1 MGKAS
6 FEPIGWAL
14 LRAPLLPADAG
25 GQPVTRGD
33 VRLALQIASES
44 LAAELERSAA
54 FPAGRRAIR
63 RQERRDRALWQYL
76 NRMRYRPTPFGLSA
90 GVSLIS
96 WGPATDVS
104 LTSGSLCP
112 RARPDMGRV
121 GELVARLEAD
131 EQIRRQLRW
140 VANPA
145 AVEQDGRLYLSEQA
159 AGPLPR
165 SGVSVRATPA
175 ALAVLAQAT
184 RPASYQDLVGT
195 VLHRPAATPA
205 LAERLVDQLCR
216 ESFLLCE
223 LWTVVYGPDP
233 LGCLIEALERP
244 EVAAAAGS
252 ALRDLRRL
260 RDDLAAFGTDP
271 GPASYRIAVASA
283 DRTKPASESTSPPHE
298 DYALQVDGRW
308 ELAGTRL
315 HHGVAA
321 AAAEAAELLLRFGTM
336 ADGPG
341 DLAAWRQ
348 AFLHSYGPNTFVS
361 LPVALDRRLGIG
373 PPDRGR
379 PDGPRAPREALS
391 RRDALLHR
399 VAIDA
404 LRDQRTVIE
413 LDDATVAGLTIW
425 EPGGGPPPDD
435 LDIVVAVAAGS
446 AAAVDHGD
454 FTCVVS
460 PIVGAYGA
468 GKLTGR
474 FADLFGPAADT
485 ALASLG
491 GSEQGRAEVV
501 FRPVRD
507 RLLNVTLRSN
517 PASWVIPVGVPPPPD
532 MNGRVL
538 LPKDLLVGVAE
549 GRLCLLDR
557 QGRNVTPVATH
568 MLNHSRAPELA
579 RFLLDIPR
587 DGRPILT
594 GFWWGSASALPVLPR
609 LQRGRIVLSP
619 ARWLCDCSQ
628 VRTEKDLDEWRARWN
643 PPASCYLSEA
653 DNRLLIDLDDPGDRK
668 HLLDSFV
675 RRRRW
680 LRLDE
685 AVPGPGDAWL
695 PGPDGPR
702 LMELAVPLRART
714 AAARP
719 SAAASRQYRP
729 WTRLDRDA
737 ITRPPGS
744 EWLFV
749 KVYLPRDEI
758 DAVLADAVTP
768 LLARIDDA
776 NMADEWFF
784 IRYADPG
791 THLRLRWRQRTGAG
805 PALTALVLPWA
816 HDLHRTGRI
825 SRIVLDTYERE
836 VARYGGAAAMN
847 LAEKIFAADS
857 RFVLGLLRLRAT
869 GTLIGDGQPAA
880 DDTEVAV
887 LTLDR
892 LLADLGVEA
901 GRRPGFCAAIAAA
914 GPEAGR
920 GYRKRQKR
928 LRELLGGANSHP
940 QLDDLLAARS
950 AIVTATAADLRHMTS
965 PLTQPLDAI
974 QRSIA
979 HMHLNRLLYPTQQ
992 QEQLVYGLAERA
1004 TRSLLEAPIVLRV
1017 MSDHDLVLALLTY
1030 GGYEDADADVDWD
1043 VLAGAVVGEDEDAG
1057 GDVDAGAGVEA
1068 DADADGDADVLA
1080 DADGLGGRDV
1090 CTDGDG
1096 DALAG

>member
-1 MGKAS
+1 MANAS
-6 FEPIGWAL
+6 FEPVGWAL
-14 LRAPLLPADAG
+14 LRAPLLPADVG

-44 LAAELERSAA
+44 LAAELERPAA
-54 FPAGRRAIR
+54 VAPGRRGIR
-63 RQERRDRALWQYL
+63 RQERRERSLWQYL

-96 WGPATDVS
+96 WGPATDIS

-121 GELVARLEAD
+121 CELVARLEAD

-145 AVEQDGRLYLSEQA
+145 AVEQDGRLHLSEQA

-184 RPASYQDLVGT
+184 WPASYQDLAGT
-195 VLHRPAATPA
+195 VLRLPAATPA

-252 ALRDLRRL
+252 ALRDLCRL

-271 GPASYRIAVASA
+271 GTASYRIAVASA
-283 DRTKPASESTSPPHE
+283 DRTRPASESTRQARSTPPRE
-298 DYALQVDGRW
+298 NQALQVDGRW
-308 ELAGTRL
+308 EMAGTRL

-336 ADGPG
+336 ADGPA

-348 AFLHSYGPNTFVS
+348 AFLNSYGPNTFVPV
-361 LPVALDRRLGIG
+361 PVALDRTLGIG

-379 PDGPRAPREALS
+379 PDEPRAPREALA

-399 VAIDA
+399 VAVDA

-413 LDDATVAGLTIW
+413 LDDTTVAALTIW
-425 EPGGGPPPDD
+425 ESGGRPPPDD
-435 LDIVVAVAAGS
+435 LDIVVAVAAES
-446 AAAVDHGD
+446 AAAVDNGD

-485 ALASLG
+485 ALAGLG
-491 GSEQGRAEVV
+491 GSGQGRAEVV

-507 RLLNVTLRSN
+507 RLLNVTLRPN
-517 PASWVIPVGVPPPPD
+517 PASWVIPVGVPPPPE
-532 MNGRVL
+532 MNERVL

-557 QGRNVTPVATH
+557 QGRSVTPVATH
-568 MLNHSRAPELA
+568 MLAHSRAPELA
-579 RFLLDIPR
+579 RFLLDVPR
-587 DGRPILT
+587 DGRPVLT
-594 GFWWGSASALPVLPR
+594 GFWWGQAAALPVLPR
-609 LQRGRIVLSP
+609 VQRGRIVLSP
-619 ARWLCDCSQ
+619 ARWLCDCTHVQ
-628 VRTEKDLDEWRARWN
+628 TEKDFDEWRARWHL
-643 PPASCYLSEA
+643 PASCYISES
-653 DNRLLIDLDDPGDRK
+653 DNRLLVDLDDPGDRK

-685 AVPGPGDAWL
+685 ALPGPGHAWL

-714 AAARP
+714 AATRP
-719 SAAASRQYRP
+719 PATASRATTGRATASRATASRATAGRQYRP
-729 WTRLDRDA
+729 WTRLDREA

-749 KVYLPRDEI
+749 KAYLPRDEM
-758 DAVLADAVTP
+758 DAVLADTVTP
-768 LLARIDDA
+768 LLARIDKA
-776 NMADEWFF
+776 NLADGWFF

-805 PALTALVLPWA
+805 PALSALVLPWA
-816 HDLHRTGRI
+816 HDLYRAGRV

-836 VARYGGAAAMN
+836 VARYGGAAAMD

-857 RFVLGLLRLRAT
+857 RFVLGLLKLRAT
-869 GTLIGDGQPAA
+869 WTLAGNGQPVA
-880 DDTEVAV
+880 DETDLAV

-901 GRRPGFCAAIAAA
+901 GQRPGFCAAIAAA

-928 LRELLGGANSHP
+928 LRELLGRASSHP

-950 AIVTATAADLRHMTS
+950 AIVAATAADLRRMTS

-992 QEQLVYGLAERA
+992 QEQLLYGLAERA
-1004 TRSLLEAPIVLRV
+1004 TRSLLEAPIG
-1017 MSDHDLVLALLTY
+1017 T
-1030 GGYEDADADVDWD
+1030 
-1043 VLAGAVVGEDEDAG
+1043 
-1057 GDVDAGAGVEA
+1057 
-1068 DADADGDADVLA
+1068 
-1080 DADGLGGRDV
+1080 
-1090 CTDGDG
+1090 C
-1096 DALAG
+1096 